1 MSTRTATGRR
11 GWNVPGSSGH
21 PQRYVLDAYSLLAY
35 FFDEP
40 GGARVRSLVEA
51 GGCGAAELYTCV
63 INFAEALYWT
73 QRRRGV
79 AAFAEVAAGISAL
92 PIRQFDIDQQLS
104 VDAAR
109 LKAANP
115 LALADC
121 YAVALA
127 LRLDATLVTAASEH
141 LALEPPVAIERIGG
155 RPAVAGA

>member
-1 MSTRTATGRR
+1 M
-11 GWNVPGSSGH
+11 PGKSAL

-63 INFAEALYWT
+63 INFAETLYWT
-73 QRRRGV
+73 QRRRGS
-79 AAFAEVAAGISAL
+79 AAFAEVAAGMSAL
-92 PIRQFDIDQQLS
+92 PIRQLDIDQQLS

-109 LKAANP
+109 VKASNP

-127 LRLDATLVTAASEH
+127 VRLDATLVTAASEQ
-141 LALEPPVAIERIGG
+141 LALEPPIAIERIGG
-155 RPAVAGA
+155 PAVVTP